1 MFTQLQLTMQ
11 VCLNGEPIFLLHTNR
26 DSQGTAGSKTSLFSA
41 NTSLNHALLGAAPL
55 RRFAHSSGDVT
66 CEGLDE
72 VVSLPSD
79 SFLSLRCVAKK
90 GVAATQAFLGVAKM

>member
-1 MFTQLQLTMQ
+1 MFTQLQLTLQ

-26 DSQGTAGSKTSLFSA
+26 DAQGGSGNASLFSA
-41 NTSLNHALLGAAPL
+41 NTSLNHTLLGASPL

-79 SFLSLRCVAKK
+79 SFLSLRCVGKR
-90 GVAATQAFLGVAKM
+90 GVAATQAFLGVAKI